1 MSVVQNTI
9 APDFT
14 LPGVDGRDHSLGDYA
29 DAELLVLV
37 QSCNHCPYVLAWE
50 DRINAIQRDY
60 ADRGVQVVA
69 VCSND
74 AAIRPQIRSRT

>member
-1 MSVVQNTI
+1 MSVTLNTT

-14 LPGVDGRDHSLGDYA
+14 LAGVDGRDHSLADYA

-50 DRINAIQRDY
+50 DRINDIQHD
-60 ADRGVQVVA
+60 
-69 VCSND
+69 
-74 AAIRPQIRSRT
+74 